1 MGGAAR
7 GGVVR
12 RKDLLMAD
20 DWARPVV
27 AWEIQASDAETLKL
41 FYRDLF
47 NWSMTDGPLIR
58 IAAGIAGPL
67 PGPVGVMRTS
77 DRPGVLLYI
86 QVLDLRTTMAK
97 AETMGGKIIL
107 EPVDPP
113 GGGPTIAGI
122 LDPEGNRL
130 MLVQQ

>member
-7 GGVVR
+7 SGVAR

-27 AWEIQASDAETLKL
+27 AWEIQARDADTLKL

-58 IAAGIAGPL
+58 IAGGIAGPL
-67 PGPVGVMRTS
+67 PGPVGVMRTA
-77 DRPGVLLYI
+77 DHPGVSLYI
-86 QVLDLRTTMAK
+86 QVLDLRQTMTK
-97 AETMGGKIIL
+97 AEQMGGKITL
-107 EPVDPP
+107 QPTDTP
-113 GGGPTIAGI
+113 GGPTIAGI